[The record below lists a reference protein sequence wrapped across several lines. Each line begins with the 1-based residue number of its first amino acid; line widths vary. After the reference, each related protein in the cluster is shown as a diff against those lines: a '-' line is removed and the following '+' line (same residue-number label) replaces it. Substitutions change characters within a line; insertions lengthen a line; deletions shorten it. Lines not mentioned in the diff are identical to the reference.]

1 MPLTDDQLLER
12 FNTRR
17 PPTGILF
24 KSHVLEV
31 RSADGFVRM
40 SYDIGAE
47 YTNPGG
53 SVQGGIV
60 TALLDDTAAFAAIVK
75 AGQPVF
81 VATLELKTTFF
92 AAAKPG
98 LLYAEARVIKLGKT
112 IGFIEADLIDPEGK
126 LLARMTTTTAP
137 RLLDRP
143 ANLIAGGVDNSRG
156 DKQ

>member
-1 MPLTDDQLLER
+1 MPLTDAELLDR

-17 PPTGILF
+17 PPTGVLF
-24 KSHVLEV
+24 KSHILEV

-60 TALLDDTAAFAAIVK
+60 TALLDDAAAFAVIVK

-92 AAAKPG
+92 AAARPG
-98 LLYAEARVIKLGKT
+98 LLFAEARVVKLGKT
-112 IGFIEADLIDPEGK
+112 IGFVEADLTDHDGR

-137 RLLDRP
+137 RLLDKP
-143 ANLIAGGVDNSRG
+143 PNLVANTASAVTEDR
-156 DKQ
+156 